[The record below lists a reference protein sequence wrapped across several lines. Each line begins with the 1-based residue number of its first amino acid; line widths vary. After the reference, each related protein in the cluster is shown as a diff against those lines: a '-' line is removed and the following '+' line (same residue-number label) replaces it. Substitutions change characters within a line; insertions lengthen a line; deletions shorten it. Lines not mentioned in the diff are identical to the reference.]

1 MKAEEHMK
9 TATFSDFEM
18 RRALMGRGTDCIKS
32 SWELNFDKR
41 KHAVRLASTFLHELM
56 TEEVNVTFLPHL
68 LSQFQ
73 DGAFR
78 CQRETELLDQRVEE
92 MVFKQ

>member
-1 MKAEEHMK
+1 M
-9 TATFSDFEM
+9 T
-18 RRALMGRGTDCIKS
+18 RGNRLHQEQLGPI
-32 SWELNFDKR
+32 FDKR
-41 KHAVRLASTFLHELM
+41 KHAVRLPSTFLHELM
-56 TEEVNVTFLPHL
+56 TEEVNITFLPHL

-78 CQRETELLDQRVEE
+78 CQREAELLNQRVEE